1 MGLTNN
7 LGKLS
12 NMITST
18 GSAVGIGTTS
28 PADLLEVRGGFLRI
42 SATTGNSPQLNLYS
56 NNQTNNNLTLAQGFA
71 TGSDN
76 IGYLYNRANADFVFG
91 TNNVERLRITSTG
104 AVFYSNNGNQTNLL
118 TYSSNQD
125 KGITNFYQAQN
136 FPSSNNYTR
145 ILDIVSSGDAI
156 GGGAIRFLTS
166 AANTAP
172 ATSMLITSGGNVGI
186 GTTTPDIYSFG
197 GNLLTLSSATTYS
210 NIIIA
215 SSGTNSCG
223 LQLGN
228 QTIRRASIE
237 AGNGSNLIFLT
248 NNTNSG
254 TNVDERMRIT
264 STGNVGIGTSTPNVV
279 GTANTLDGILNVYN
293 SGSGKI
299 YARGGGS
306 GEIGFEDAG
315 AGSGDKVARWLY
327 DGGVLSFQRIND
339 AFTAITST
347 PLTINSAG
355 NVGIGT
361 SSPGSRLEIAGGY
374 VSLNDNAIR
383 WRFASDANH
392 ATVFTATYNGPIMYG
407 YSGAALGYQAIGV
420 IWTSTTGAYNYNN
433 STTWQQTSDIRIKQ
447 NLRPITGALSKICSL
462 NPTHFEYKNKLG
474 KTKTGFI
481 AQEFEQVFEG
491 HVTETDPLPEYQEY
505 FEEGEK
511 IKSIDADLIP
521 YLVKAIQEL
530 NERLNKA
537 GL

>member
-56 NNQTNNNLTLAQGFA
+56 NGQTSNHVTLAQGFA

-125 KGITNFYQAQN
+125 KGITYFYQAQN

-145 ILDIVSSGDAI
+145 ILDFVSSGDAT

-186 GTTTPDIYSFG
+186 GT
-197 GNLLTLSSATTYS
+197 
-210 NIIIA
+210 
-215 SSGTNSCG
+215 
-223 LQLGN
+223 
-228 QTIRRASIE
+228 
-237 AGNGSNLIFLT
+237 
-248 NNTNSG
+248 
-254 TNVDERMRIT
+254 
-264 STGNVGIGTSTPNVV
+264 
-279 GTANTLDGILNVYN
+279 
-293 SGSGKI
+293 
-299 YARGGGS
+299 
-306 GEIGFEDAG
+306 
-315 AGSGDKVARWLY
+315 
-327 DGGVLSFQRIND
+327 
-339 AFTAITST
+339 
-347 PLTINSAG
+347 
-355 NVGIGT
+355 
-361 SSPGSRLEIAGGY
+361 SSPGCRLDLSGGNMA
-374 VSLNDNAIR
+374 LNDNKLLI
-383 WRFASDANH
+383 RFASDANH
-392 ATVFTATYNGPIMYG
+392 SLEFNSGYNGPFLYG
-407 YSGAALGYQAIGV
+407 YTGAALGYRGTGV
-420 IWTSTTGAYNYNN
+420 IWTSNTNYYNYSNT
-433 STTWQQTSDIRIKQ
+433 TTWNQTSDIRIKQ
-447 NLRPITGALSKICSL
+447 NINSIANAIDKILLL
-462 NPTHFEYKNKLG
+462 NPVTFDYTDEFASQRTWADKNKLNNV
-474 KTKTGFI
+474 GFI
-481 AQEFEQVFEG
+481 AQEYKNVFPDDVDEKEEIVG
-491 HVTETDPLPEYQEY
+491 DITYQD
-505 FEEGEK
+505 FK
-511 IKSIDADLIP
+511 TINTTSIVP
-521 YLVKAIQEL
+521 YLVKAIQEQNQIIQEL